1 MAKRKKSKNQKI
13 TSSPAPALERAPIF
27 SKTGM
32 RTMLIGGGTV
42 IFGFVLLSFTDP
54 AGQNWQS
61 VASPAAL
68 ILGYTL
74 IGIGIVQKDPQ
85 NLP

>member
-1 MAKRKKSKNQKI
+1 MAKRKKNKSQQLAQ
-13 TSSPAPALERAPIF
+13 SAMPAPGRVPVF
-27 SKTGM
+27 SKQGR
-32 RTMLIGGGTV
+32 RTMLIGGAA
-42 IFGFVLLSFTDP
+42 IIIGFVLLSFTDP

-61 VASPAAL
+61 VASPATL
-68 ILGYTL
+68 ILGYVL